1 MRRDCA
7 LCMTTEPS
15 LPPCGVEA
23 PVVVAGKTGAALIVN
38 AQAGSLSGLATPRA
52 VLEAALREGGFQ
64 LPVAL
69 AEETPLIEQWAMF
82 DHPEISVV
90 FVAGGDGTLRAAA
103 ERAMATGRILAP
115 LPGGTM
121 NRFCQRLGLPDDPI
135 EAARLF
141 RPGSGTPVD
150 VATVNGD
157 VFLYQSVVGEPT
169 RLMRFREMQR
179 GAGMRGWLPL
189 LVAGLRA
196 LFRPNGRDLLVR
208 FGRGRRRSG
217 HAAVV
222 TLTEAGLAL
231 SLARPSS
238 AFARLRQALRW
249 IRGRLSDD
257 PETLDRAAAHLV
269 IHGRGALQRMSL
281 DGEMRLAPSP
291 LRFRL
296 RRGALAVLL
305 PPPG

>member
-1 MRRDCA
+1 MTKFDRSPARRDGKH
-7 LCMTTEPS
+7 TEVRS
-15 LPPCGVEA
+15 DTA
-23 PVVVAGKTGAALIVN
+23 QNAAALIVN
-38 AQAGSLSGLATPRA
+38 GKAGSLAGLAAPRSD
-52 VLEAALREGGFQ
+52 LEAQLRAQGFHF
-64 LPVAL
+64 PIAAGEDMPL
-69 AEETPLIEQWAMF
+69 AEQWAMF
-82 DHPEISVV
+82 EHPEVSVV

-121 NRFCQRLGLPDDPI
+121 NRFCQRLGLPAAPVD
-135 EAARLF
+135 AARLF
-141 RPGSGTPVD
+141 RPGPCTKVD
-150 VATVNGD
+150 VATVNGE

-179 GAGMRGWLPL
+179 GAGIRGWLPL

-222 TLTEAGLAL
+222 TLTDAGLAL

-238 AFARLRQALRW
+238 AAARLRQAVRW

-257 PETLDRAAAHLV
+257 PETLDRAAEHLV

-281 DGEMRLAPSP
+281 DGEMRLSPSP

-296 RRGALAVLL
+296 RRGVLAVLL

>member
-1 MRRDCA
+1 MAHDRA
-7 LCMTTEPS
+7 ASMTAEPG
-15 LPPCGVEA
+15 LPP
-23 PVVVAGKTGAALIVN
+23 AGASARASAGDTTGAALIVN
-38 AQAGSLSGLATPRA
+38 AQAGSLSGLAEPRA
-52 VLEAALREGGFQ
+52 VLEAALREGGFH
-64 LPVAL
+64 LPVAV
-69 AEETPLIEQWAMF
+69 AEDTPLQDQWAMF
-82 DHPEISVV
+82 DHPEVAVV
-90 FVAGGDGTLRAAA
+90 FVAGGDGTLRSAA

-121 NRFCQRLGLPDDPI
+121 NRFCQRLGLPAGPVD
-135 EAARLF
+135 AARLF
-141 RPGSGTPVD
+141 RPGASTAVD

-222 TLTEAGLAL
+222 TLTDVGLAL

-238 AFARLRQALRW
+238 AAARLRQAVRW

-257 PETLDRAAAHLV
+257 PETLDRAAEHLV

-281 DGEMRLAPSP
+281 DGEMRLSPSP

>member
-1 MRRDCA
+1 MPAD
-7 LCMTTEPS
+7 TSEPAPS
-15 LPPCGVEA
+15 TVLPA
-23 PVVVAGKTGAALIVN
+23 STAGAALIVN

-52 VLEAALREGGFQ
+52 DIEAVLRAQGFN
-64 LPVAL
+64 LPVAATEGMTL
-69 AEETPLIEQWAMF
+69 LQQWSMF
-82 DHPEISVV
+82 DHPEVSVV

-103 ERAMATGRILAP
+103 ERAIQTGRVLAP

-121 NRFCQRLGLPDDPI
+121 NRFCQRLGLPGDPV

-141 RPGSGTPVD
+141 RPGPSTPVD

-189 LVAGLRA
+189 LVAALRA
-196 LFRPNGRDLLVR
+196 LFRPNGRDLRVR
-208 FGRGRRRSG
+208 FGKSGRRAG

-222 TLTEAGLAL
+222 TLTEEGLAL
-231 SLARPSS
+231 SLARPTSPYS
-238 AFARLRQALRW
+238 RLRQA
-249 IRGRLSDD
+249 
-257 PETLDRAAAHLV
+257 ANQFV
-269 IHGRGALQRMSL
+269 IHGRGALLRMSL

-296 RRGALAVLL
+296 RRGTLPVLL
-305 PPPG
+305 PPAS

>member
-1 MRRDCA
+1 
-7 LCMTTEPS
+7 MTAEPG
-15 LPPCGVEA
+15 LPATGATGLASVAEA
-23 PVVVAGKTGAALIVN
+23 SGAALIVN

-52 VLEAALREGGFQ
+52 DLEAALREGGFH
-64 LPVAL
+64 LPVAA
-69 AEETPLIEQWAMF
+69 AEDMPLHDQWSMF
-82 DHPEISVV
+82 EHPEVAVV

-121 NRFCQRLGLPDDPI
+121 NRFCQRLGLPADPVQ
-135 EAARLF
+135 AARLF
-141 RPGSGTPVD
+141 RPGAATPVD
-150 VATVNGD
+150 VATVNND

-222 TLTEAGLAL
+222 TLSEVGLEL

-238 AFARLRQALRW
+238 AFARLRQAVRW

-257 PETLDRAAAHLV
+257 PETLDRAADHLV

-305 PPPG
+305 PPPD

>member
-1 MRRDCA
+1 
-7 LCMTTEPS
+7 MTAEPGV
-15 LPPCGVEA
+15 PPPRAEPPA
-23 PVVVAGKTGAALIVN
+23 VVAGTTGAALIVN
-38 AQAGSLSGLATPRA
+38 GQAGSLSGLATPRA
-52 VLEAALREGGFQ
+52 DLEAALREGGFH
-64 LPVAL
+64 LPVA
-69 AEETPLIEQWAMF
+69 ATEDTPLLEQWAMF
-82 DHPEISVV
+82 EHPEVAVV

-121 NRFCQRLGLPDDPI
+121 NRFCQRLGLPNDPI

-141 RPGSGTPVD
+141 RPGSATSVD

-189 LVAGLRA
+189 LVATVRA
-196 LFRPNGRDLLVR
+196 LFRPNGRDLRVR
-208 FGRGRRRSG
+208 FGSGRRRSG

-238 AFARLRQALRW
+238 AFARLRQAVRW

-257 PETLDRAAAHLV
+257 PETLDRAAGHLV

-305 PPPG
+305 PPPR

>member
-1 MRRDCA
+1 
-7 LCMTTEPS
+7 MTAEPGR
-15 LPPCGVEA
+15 PPHEVEA
-23 PVVVAGKTGAALIVN
+23 EAAVATGAALIVN
-38 AQAGSLSGLATPRA
+38 ANAGSLSGLATPRA
-52 VLEAALREGGFQ
+52 DLEAVLREAGFH
-64 LPVAL
+64 LPVTAT
-69 AEETPLIEQWAMF
+69 EDMPLLEQWAMF
-82 DHPEISVV
+82 EHPEVSVV

-121 NRFCQRLGLPDDPI
+121 NRFCERLGLPADPI

-141 RPGSGTPVD
+141 RPGASTPVD
-150 VATVNGD
+150 VATVNGE

-179 GAGMRGWLPL
+179 GAGMHGWLPL
-189 LVAGLRA
+189 LVAALRA

-208 FGRGRRRSG
+208 FGSGRRRSG

-222 TLTEAGLAL
+222 TLTQAGLAL

-238 AFARLRQALRW
+238 AFARLRQAFRWLR
-249 IRGRLSDD
+249 GSLSDD

-269 IHGRGALQRMSL
+269 IHGRAARLRMSL

-305 PPPG
+305 PPAR